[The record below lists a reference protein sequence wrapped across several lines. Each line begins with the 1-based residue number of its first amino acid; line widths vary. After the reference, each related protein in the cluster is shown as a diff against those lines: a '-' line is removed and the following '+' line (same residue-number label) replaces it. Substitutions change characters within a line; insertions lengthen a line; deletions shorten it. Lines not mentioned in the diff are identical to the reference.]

1 MNTQIKRS
9 YCEEITNES
18 VGKEIRLCGWVHVR
32 RDLGGLV
39 FIELRDHTGRI
50 QLAADPKRN
59 PAVHEVFLSLRS
71 EYVISAQGKIQS
83 RPQDSINKS
92 LKTGNL
98 EIYPDSVELLN
109 VCQNLPFQLEEA
121 PQVDE
126 SYRLKYR
133 YLDLRRPEM
142 QENFRLR
149 HKVISTIRDY
159 LNANRFTE
167 IETPILTKATPE
179 GARDFLVP
187 SRLNAGLWYALP
199 QSPQLFKQTLMISG
213 FDRYYQ
219 IARCF
224 RDEDL
229 RADRQPEFTQID
241 IEMSFIEEEDI
252 LSTTEEWLSAAFKCG
267 GVEIPLPLPR
277 YTFKDIMDRFGSDKP
292 DMRFDVEIKDLTA
305 FAAKCGFKV
314 FQDVAAKGGYVRAIT
329 LPGKA
334 NDVSRRT
341 LDEWRDYVKQ
351 SGAQGLMWVAY
362 GQDADGKPQIRSA
375 GLDKYLSAE
384 EMAEVQRLAGA
395 NNGDL
400 VLIVAGDYGVVCQ
413 SLGRLRLKVGEELN
427 LIDHNKHKMFWVL
440 DFPMFEWDKD
450 EKKYVATHH
459 PFTAPHPD
467 DLHLLESE
475 PAKVR
480 ARAYDVVFNGVELG
494 SGSIRIHDQ
503 KVQSRVFERIGID
516 AETAKEKF
524 GFLLEALST
533 GAPPHGGIAL
543 GIDRIVM
550 LLAGAKSIRDVIA
563 FPKTQSG
570 TCLLTDAP
578 SKVSAQQLL
587 ELKVASLVKEK
598 EKQEKQENKDDKAA
612 CKS

>member
-1 MNTQIKRS
+1 MVNKKIQRTYCGQITS
-9 YCEEITNES
+9 QSIGEE
-18 VGKEIRLCGWVHVR
+18 VKLFGWVHVR

-59 PAVHEVFLSLRS
+59 SSVHNIFLSLRN
-71 EYVISAQGKIQS
+71 EYVIAATGIVQKRPGDSANS
-83 RPQDSINKS
+83 N
-92 LKTGNL
+92 LATGEL
-98 EIYPDSVELLN
+98 EIYPEHVELLN
-109 VCQNLPFQLEEA
+109 TCQTLPFQLDEA
-121 PQVDE
+121 QNVDE
-126 SYRLKYR
+126 AYRLKYR

-142 QENFRLR
+142 QANFRLR
-149 HKVISTIRDY
+149 HAVVTTIREQ
-159 LNANRFTE
+159 LNKHHFTE

-179 GARDFLVP
+179 GARDFMVP

-241 IEMSFIEEEDI
+241 VEMSFIDEEDI
-252 LSTTEEWLSAAFKCG
+252 MAVTESWITAAFKCG
-267 GVEIPLPLPR
+267 GINIPIPLPR
-277 YTFKDIMDRFGSDKP
+277 YTFKEVMDCFGSDKP
-292 DMRFDVEIKDLTA
+292 DMRFDLKIKDLTTL
-305 FAAKCGFKV
+305 AAKCQFKV
-314 FQDVAAKGGYVRAIT
+314 FNEVASFGGFVRSIC

-334 NDVSRRT
+334 NDVSRRV
-341 LDEWRDYVKQ
+341 LDEWRDFVKL

-362 GQDADGKPQIRSA
+362 GQDIDGKPQIRSA
-375 GLDKYLSAE
+375 GLDKYLSPE
-384 EMAEVQRLAGA
+384 EMTELKTLSGA
-395 NNGDL
+395 KDGDL
-400 VLIVAGDYGVVCQ
+400 VLIVAGTYHVVCQ
-413 SLGRLRLKVGEELN
+413 SLGRLRLKIAEELK
-427 LIDHNKHKMFWVL
+427 LIDESKNKMFWVL
-440 DFPMFEWDKD
+440 EFPMFEWDADNKRW
-450 EKKYVATHH
+450 AAMHH

-467 DLHLLESE
+467 DLHLLDTA
-475 PAKVR
+475 PDKIR
-480 ARAYDVVFNGVELG
+480 ARAYDVVFNGIELG

-503 KVQSRVFERIGID
+503 ATQAKIFKTIGLD
-516 AETAKEKF
+516 EEAAKEKF

-543 GIDRIVM
+543 GIDRMVM
-550 LLAGAKSIRDVIA
+550 LLTGMKSIRDVIA

-578 SKVSAQQLL
+578 SKVSPEQLA
-587 ELKVASLVKEK
+587 ELKVASTVKEK
-598 EKQEKQENKDDKAA
+598 VKEEKKAEVV
-612 CKS
+612 